1 MRAQVAFH
9 MATSEIYSKMISTSF
24 PSASELIEADDRL
37 ISHWLS
43 SLPPYFQED
52 ATQDVTFRLCHSI
65 LRWRYRNFRTLMY
78 RPILIRRVMSRR
90 GQIATNGE
98 EFNYHEDIAIER
110 CLQAARE
117 SVQLISAY
125 WFNEHKNTMACW
137 YGLYFL
143 FQAVLIPIY
152 CLRNDPQCA
161 AADEWREQITQA
173 MRTIESMSHIIES
186 ASLFLEKIR
195 SVCGQYLNYS
205 LDGWGVP
212 TEESPH
218 TQIANLYP
226 LMWPNLDIAHMD
238 GFDTSL

>member
-1 MRAQVAFH
+1 
-9 MATSEIYSKMISTSF
+9 
-24 PSASELIEADDRL
+24 
-37 ISHWLS
+37 
-43 SLPPYFQED
+43 
-52 ATQDVTFRLCHSI
+52 
-65 LRWRYRNFRTLMY
+65 MY
-78 RPILIRRVMSRR
+78 RPIPIRRVMSRR

-98 EFNYHEDIAIER
+98 ETNHYEDVAIER

-125 WFNEHKNTMACW
+125 WLNEHKSTMACW

-161 AADEWREQITQA
+161 AADEWREQIGQA
-173 MRTIESMSHIIES
+173 MRTIESMSLIIES
-186 ASLFLEKIR
+186 AALFLEKIR
-195 SVCGQYLNYS
+195 SVCGKYLNYS

-212 TEESPH
+212 TEESPQ

-226 LMWPNLDIAHMD
+226 LMWPNLDITHMD